1 MSNQFDSNA
10 PITQNNSPEPF
21 YQTWIKALTKPN
33 ENTYAEIGNSPNAKA
48 TTAYLWVFMSS
59 VVTSFFTLLV
69 RGSIMGSRFA
79 SLGNGRLGNGFGA
92 TVLVLIC
99 GAPIVAA
106 IGTMFFA
113 LFVAIIQWIAKMFGG
128 RGNNDQLAY
137 VFAAIGVPYSLI
149 SSVFILLSAIPFIG
163 LCFRIILGLAGL
175 YILVL
180 QIMAVKGVNRFGW
193 GQAAGSVF
201 IPGCVVFIL
210 CACVVFG
217 GLMLMAPMIGNVF
230 SGINRS
236 LLAP

>member
-1 MSNQFDSNA
+1 MNQFDNT
-10 PITQNNSPEPF
+10 PVMQNNSGEPF
-21 YQTWIKALTKPN
+21 YQTWIKALTKPY
-33 ENTYAEIGNSPNAKA
+33 ESTYAEIGNSPNAKA

-59 VVTSFFTLLV
+59 VVVSFFTLLM
-69 RGSIMGSRFA
+69 RGAIMGSRFA
-79 SLGNGRLGNGFGA
+79 NLGNGRLGNGIGA
-92 TVLVLIC
+92 AALVLIC
-99 GAPIVAA
+99 GTPVVAA

-113 LFVAIIQWIAKMFGG
+113 LLVAIIQWIAKMFGG

-149 SSVFILLSAIPFIG
+149 SSIFILLSAIPFVG

-180 QIMAVKGVNRFGW
+180 QIMAVKAVNKFGW

-210 CACVVFG
+210 CACVVG
-217 GLMLMAPMIGNVF
+217 GSAALLLPAIR
-230 SGINRS
+230 SAIKGIN
-236 LLAP
+236 